1 MKSINII
8 KLKNLPNENP
18 DFIKKQKDHFWKSML
33 FLGLINVFLGL
44 MNIEKYFI
52 ARDNPLSSFRK
63 NDHMSVAIAARPYEQ
78 IADYFASKNN
88 IDNGYQI
95 IKNGEIVPPKKDFPT
110 TLSYRKNITLGF
122 TDMSND
128 KGIFMFNYVKNML
141 GKYYEFI
148 LEQNKPDYL
157 MFSFYGNNH
166 SDMKFNESIKIALY
180 DEGYIPS
187 FKEEDYTFG
196 LAHIFYLD
204 RYFRKSTLV
213 EFLEKMKLKN
223 SDFREARQKALNG
236 TKREKFCGAII
247 NNEPH
252 LDHFREKFMA
262 ELSKYKKVDNGGTL
276 GNNIGYNVTDRIN
289 FLNSYKFTMAFEKN
303 SADGFS
309 TDQILYALLAG
320 TVPIYYGDYLIDEY
334 INPNTYILVR
344 NHIDLMDKIEF
355 IKKVDQDD
363 ELYKK
368 FLMEDVLVDEDVVR
382 KRKKDEK
389 DYWNH
394 IFRQDKYDAKRID
407 TNRFKSRKCMINNTH
422 I

>member
-1 MKSINII
+1 
-8 KLKNLPNENP
+8 
-18 DFIKKQKDHFWKSML
+18 
-33 FLGLINVFLGL
+33 
-44 MNIEKYFI
+44 
-52 ARDNPLSSFRK
+52 
-63 NDHMSVAIAARPYEQ
+63 
-78 IADYFASKNN
+78 
-88 IDNGYQI
+88 
-95 IKNGEIVPPKKDFPT
+95 
-110 TLSYRKNITLGF
+110 
-122 TDMSND
+122 
-128 KGIFMFNYVKNML
+128 
-141 GKYYEFI
+141 
-148 LEQNKPDYL
+148 
-157 MFSFYGNNH
+157 
-166 SDMKFNESIKIALY
+166 
-180 DEGYIPS
+180 
-187 FKEEDYTFG
+187 
-196 LAHIFYLD
+196 
-204 RYFRKSTLV
+204 
-213 EFLEKMKLKN
+213 MKLKN

-236 TKREKFCGAII
+236 TKREKFCGTII

>member
-1 MKSINII
+1 MKSLNLI
-8 KLKNLPNENP
+8 KLNNVDKERPV
-18 DFIKKQKDHFWKSML
+18 FVKQSKDHFWKYML
-33 FLGLINVFLGL
+33 FIGMVNILLGL
-44 MNIEKYFI
+44 MNIEKYFLVH
-52 ARDNPLSSFRK
+52 DTTLQDFRK
-63 NDHMSVAIAARPYEQ
+63 NDQMSVALAARPYEQ

-88 IDNGYQI
+88 LDNGYQI

-110 TLSYRKNITLGF
+110 YLSYKKNITLGF

-128 KGIFMFNYVKNML
+128 KGMFFFTYVKNML
-141 GKYYEFI
+141 GKYYDFI

-157 MFSFYGNNH
+157 LFSFYGENH
-166 SDMKFNESIKIALY
+166 NSPKFNESIKIAIY

-187 FKEEDYTFG
+187 FKDEDYTFG
-196 LAHIFYLD
+196 LAHLFYLD
-204 RYFRKSTLV
+204 RYFRRATLI
-213 EFLEKMKLKN
+213 EFLEKMNLKN
-223 SDFREARQKALNG
+223 KDFREARQKALNEP
-236 TKREKFCGAII
+236 RRQKFCGTII
-247 NNEPH
+247 SQEPH

-262 ELSKYKKVDNGGTL
+262 ELSKYKRVDNGGNL
-276 GNNIGYNVTDRIN
+276 GNNIGYNITDRIT

-303 SADGFS
+303 TADGFS

-334 INPNTYILVR
+334 INPNCFILVR
-344 NHIDLMDKIEF
+344 NSIDLLDKIEF

-407 TNRFKSRKCMINNTH
+407 TNRFKSRKCMVKPLEI
-422 I
+422 

>member
-1 MKSINII
+1 
-8 KLKNLPNENP
+8 
-18 DFIKKQKDHFWKSML
+18 
-33 FLGLINVFLGL
+33 
-44 MNIEKYFI
+44 
-52 ARDNPLSSFRK
+52 
-63 NDHMSVAIAARPYEQ
+63 
-78 IADYFASKNN
+78 
-88 IDNGYQI
+88 
-95 IKNGEIVPPKKDFPT
+95 
-110 TLSYRKNITLGF
+110 
-122 TDMSND
+122 
-128 KGIFMFNYVKNML
+128 
-141 GKYYEFI
+141 
-148 LEQNKPDYL
+148 
-157 MFSFYGNNH
+157 
-166 SDMKFNESIKIALY
+166 
-180 DEGYIPS
+180 
-187 FKEEDYTFG
+187 
-196 LAHIFYLD
+196 
-204 RYFRKSTLV
+204 
-213 EFLEKMKLKN
+213 
-223 SDFREARQKALNG
+223 
-236 TKREKFCGAII
+236 
-247 NNEPH
+247 
-252 LDHFREKFMA
+252 MA